1 MFVDIRENSNKR
13 IILFAM
19 SNTDHKTENSNT
31 TYIIL
36 RIPNSIPIRLQTSA
50 VISRSLAFVKKS
62 FNGMLFRPPKVRD
75 SKEGDNYYMQRPPP
89 FSWADCGKF
98 LFLCI
103 DRNAINL

>member
-36 RIPNSIPIRLQTSA
+36 SIPDPIRLQTSA

-75 SKEGDNYYMQRPPP
+75 SKEG
-89 FSWADCGKF
+89 G
-98 LFLCI
+98 
-103 DRNAINL
+103 

>member
-1 MFVDIRENSNKR
+1 
-13 IILFAM
+13 M

-36 RIPNSIPIRLQTSA
+36 SIPNSIPIRLQTGA

-75 SKEGDNYYMQRPPP
+75 SKEGDNKLHAALPPP
-89 FSWADCGKF
+89 LSWADCGK
-98 LFLCI
+98 
-103 DRNAINL
+103 